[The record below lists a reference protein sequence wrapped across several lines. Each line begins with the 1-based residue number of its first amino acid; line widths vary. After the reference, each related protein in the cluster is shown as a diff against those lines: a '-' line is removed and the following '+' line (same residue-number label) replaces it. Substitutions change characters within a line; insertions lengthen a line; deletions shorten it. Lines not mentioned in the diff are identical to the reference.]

1 MAIPFLNH
9 IDLTKS
15 EIRRVSLHQTTTASV
30 GTEKFTGQIIF
41 DTGDSKAKYYD
52 GSEWIVM
59 GDTVRTVAVDT
70 TGNGNI
76 DNTLETSESL
86 VLKKGS
92 NITLSEA
99 NGVIEISA
107 TDTNTTYSAMTTS
120 TLGLGKIRYATGS
133 TPAAEAQSTTSGR
146 TYGVTK
152 NSSNQLIV
160 NVPWTDTNTN
170 TQRAAGIGLSLSG
183 NTINANVVNNATTQ
197 APESIST
204 TANRLYQIETDDQD
218 NLVVNVPW
226 SDTDTDTNTQNQYTL
241 GVPASTTK
249 VRLTG
254 SGHNGAT
261 TNDVEIVGSGATTV
275 TRTNANKL
283 TISSTNTNTDTLQ
296 SIADSDSS
304 SEQFVTF
311 VASAS
316 GAQTAGSDSTF
327 LYIPSTGTLKVT
339 NLIVSGD
346 TTTSS
351 ETVKVVTDNTLQFE
365 GPSGSNADTELN
377 LTTATLSG
385 SDKTVTLKNESGTI
399 ALISDLPTVNDGTLT
414 VEGTGVLG
422 GSGTFTANDSDSP
435 TISISHDA
443 VSRTNNT
450 STASP
455 GYGASFTAID
465 SITTSSEGHITAVN
479 TKTVTLPASDNTDTN
494 TQLQT
499 KHALIDV
506 SVMDNTLT
514 NRTAE
519 ITHNLNSN
527 YVIVQMYDTT
537 TGEVVY
543 ADIDHVS
550 NARVDI
556 TFSAIPSNDIRVVM
570 IDADTNI
577 SAGSVS
583 YS

>member
-41 DTGDSKAKYYD
+41 DTGDAKAKYYD
-52 GSEWIVM
+52 GSNWITI

-107 TDTNTTYSAMTTS
+107 TDTNTTYSAMTTT

-133 TPAAEAQSTTSGR
+133 TPAAEAQSTTANR

-152 NSSNQLIV
+152 NSSNQLVV
-160 NVPWTDTNTN
+160 NVPWTDT
-170 TQRAAGIGLSLSG
+170 
-183 NTINANVVNNATTQ
+183 
-197 APESIST
+197 
-204 TANRLYQIETDDQD
+204 
-218 NLVVNVPW
+218 
-226 SDTDTDTNTQNQYTL
+226 DTDNNTQNQYSI
-241 GVPASTTK
+241 GIPSSTTK
-249 VRLTG
+249 LRLSG
-254 SGHNGAT
+254 SGHNGNT
-261 TNDVEIVGSGATTV
+261 TDDVEFVGSGATTV
-275 TRTNANKL
+275 TRTDANTF
-283 TISSTNTNTDTLQ
+283 TISSTDTNTNTDTLQ
-296 SIADSDSS
+296 SVSDSSSS

-311 VASAS
+311 VASAT
-316 GAQTAGSDSTF
+316 GAQTAGSDATF
-327 LYIPSTGTLKVT
+327 LYVPSTGTLKVT

-346 TTTSS
+346 TTTAS
-351 ETVKVVTDNTLQFE
+351 ETVKVIENNTLQFE
-365 GPSGSNADTELN
+365 GASGSNADTELN
-377 LTTATLSG
+377 FTTATLTG
-385 SDKTVTLKNESGTI
+385 VDKTVTLKNESGTV
-399 ALISDLPTVNDGTLT
+399 ALISDIPTVNDGTLT
-414 VEGTGVLG
+414 VQGTGVLG

-435 TISISHDA
+435 TISITHDD

-455 GYGASFTAID
+455 GYGATFTAID
-465 SITTSSEGHITAVN
+465 SITTSDQGHVTAVN

-519 ITHNLNSN
+519 ITHGLNSD

-537 TGEVVY
+537 TGEIVY
-543 ADIDHVS
+543 ADVDHVS

-556 TFSAIPSNDIRVVM
+556 TFSAIPTNDIRVVM